1 MNEVVSKQRFSCG
14 EKYTTTAKAQ
24 MTNNSLS
31 INLSIIDSWLNLYSM
46 STETLNM
53 QKELPQVKQRG
64 QTYQIPFQTGIC
76 P

>member
-1 MNEVVSKQRFSCG
+1 MTEVVSKQRFSCG
-14 EKYTTTAKAQ
+14 EIYTTTAKAQ
-24 MTNNSLS
+24 MTNNGLS